1 MIKKIENL
9 KERIIGATGSIS
21 GIASILGSWQI
32 CHNVCLAIIAILSI
46 IGITIVGMP
55 LLFLTKLAVPL
66 WILALVIL
74 LATMGLYLKKK
85 CISMKLIL
93 FNSGLITAG
102 VPFQSLQNFSIIFW
116 ISGGIIIIISILLF
130 VRDRLNKKMCK

>member
-85 CISMKLIL
+85 SISMKLIL